1 MANAETKP
9 ETKPG
14 AKDKKPR
21 RDRKCPIRKAQTI
34 LAEIEKRITADES
47 VDKTAPEKLKVK
59 EIIGLGNVAAKIL
72 RVLREIDKEE
82 AQQNKKS
89 KVKSDTPF
97 SL

>member
-1 MANAETKP
+1 MAGAEQEAK
-9 ETKPG
+9 TKPG

-47 VDKTAPEKLKVK
+47 VDQAAPEKLKVK

-82 AQQNKKS
+82 AQQNKKT
-89 KVKSDTPF
+89 KAKSEMF
-97 SL
+97 